1 MVGIV
6 GYEHESGCAWVCGCV
21 GVPAAATYSQLAMS
35 VDTSADRDTQTDTAH
50 TQHTHTN
57 THSDNEVSSEM
68 RTQTRAEFIKAH
80 SNRFTFSRT

>member
-1 MVGIV
+1 MVGIE
-6 GYEHESGCAWVCGCV
+6 GYEHESGCAWGSRCV

-35 VDTSADRDTQTDTAH
+35 MDISADMDTQTNTQAH
-50 TQHTHTN
+50 THN
-57 THSDNEVSSEM
+57 DSEVSSEM